1 MSEQKC
7 FADNNTNNET
17 HSFQNRLK
25 IAMERIGGFAA
36 LMRET
41 GLSNSAIS
49 NYLKGRKPK
58 IDIAIRIAEACKVD
72 AAWLILGGNFNRS
85 VEVIEHKNTNDDT
98 ILIPFVNVEASAG
111 NGLISPEWHNAEM
124 IPFSRDLAYQLLG
137 SIPKSIFMMR
147 VQGDSM
153 SPTIHPKD
161 ILFVDYTPNRL
172 TQGIYVMSAG
182 ELTLVKRLAAK
193 DPLTFSIISDNPT
206 YPSFDV
212 PMKRACWGNANPDA
226 DLRIVGRVIK
236 VLHDFD

>member
-1 MSEQKC
+1 MSEQKD
-7 FADNNTNNET
+7 FADNNTNGEAY
-17 HSFQNRLK
+17 SFQDRLK
-25 IAMERIGGFAA
+25 IAMEKIGGFAA

-58 IDIAIRIAEACKVD
+58 IDIAIRIADACNVD
-72 AAWLILGGNFNRS
+72 AAWLILGGDFKKS
-85 VEVIEHKNTNDDT
+85 VEIFKNENINDD
-98 ILIPFVNVEASAG
+98 IINIPFVNVEASAG
-111 NGLISPEWHNAEM
+111 NGLISPEWQNAEM
-124 IPFSRDLAYQLLG
+124 IPFSRDLTYQLLG
-137 SIPKSIFMMR
+137 SVPKSVFMMR

-193 DPLTFSIISDNPT
+193 DPWTFSIISDNPT

-212 PMKRACWGNANPDA
+212 PMERACWGSANPDA

-236 VLHDFD
+236 VLHDLD

>member
-1 MSEQKC
+1 MSEQKY
-7 FADNNTNNET
+7 FVDHDTNNET
-17 HSFQNRLK
+17 HSFQGRLK
-25 IAMERIGGFAA
+25 IAMDQIGGFSA

-58 IDIAIRIAEACKVD
+58 IDIAIKIAEVCKVD
-72 AAWLILGGNFNRS
+72 AAWLILGGQHDKS
-85 VEVIEHKNTNDDT
+85 TDIISHSSKNEIIN
-98 ILIPFVNVEASAG
+98 IPLLNVEASAG
-111 NGLISPEWHNAEM
+111 NGLVSPEWHDAEM
-124 IPFSRDLAYQLLG
+124 IPFSRDLVYQLLG
-137 SIPKSIFMMR
+137 SVPKSLFMMR

-161 ILFVDYTPNRL
+161 ILFVDYAPNRL
-172 TQGIYVMSAG
+172 TQGIYVMAAG

-193 DPLTFSIISDNPT
+193 DPTTFSIISDNAAYPT
-206 YPSFDV
+206 FDV
-212 PMKRACWGNANPDA
+212 PMERACWGNANPDA